1 MLTTLAFFQEK
12 DVIETENNKTNILQ
26 ASVNGLWIIDFSEGK
41 TKSILFSSKR
51 KIKKVPKLSINYKN
65 IQIKQNSKAIYLDC
79 ILDEKF

>member
-1 MLTTLAFFQEK
+1 MLKTLSFFQEK
-12 DVIETENNKTNILQ
+12 DVLETENNKTKILQ
-26 ASVNGLWIIDFSEGK
+26 TSVNGLWIIDFSEGK